1 MLHISII
8 IPTYKPKEYLW
19 KCLSSIGNQIS
30 GNYTYEV
37 LLVLN
42 GPMEPY
48 NSAIR
53 DYMVSHADL
62 HIRLLY
68 SDVAGVSAARNLAL
82 EHVERED
89 YVTFI
94 DDDDYISP
102 GYLKGLAEQAAP
114 DRIVMARPVAFN
126 DADGCIMPYRITEE
140 YDIACMKGVMSAHSV
155 RSIYCGVWMKLIP
168 AGMIDS
174 VRFDV
179 RLRNSEDVLF
189 VFEISRRFKN
199 IICASPDVIYY
210 RRVRTDSAINIPRKE
225 KVRNALHVI
234 KKCTSSFLSLP
245 LSYNWIF
252 YATRV
257 LGLLKGIIA
266 KDTY

>member
-1 MLHISII
+1 MVHISII
-8 IPTYKPKEYLW
+8 IPTYKPREYLW
-19 KCLSSIGNQIS
+19 ECLDSIGNQIP
-30 GNYTYEV
+30 GNYTYEI

-53 DYMVSHADL
+53 NYMASHVDL
-62 HIRLLY
+62 HVRLLY

-82 EHVERED
+82 EHVGHDD

-94 DDDDYISP
+94 DDDDYVSSS
-102 GYLKGLAEQAAP
+102 YLKGLADFAAP

-126 DADGCIMPYRITEE
+126 DADGSIMPYRITDE
-140 YDIACMKGVMSAHSV
+140 YDMACVKGEMPAHSV
-155 RSIYCGVWMKLIP
+155 RSIYCGTWMKLFP
-168 AGMIDS
+168 AWMVDG

-189 VFEISRRFKN
+189 VFELSKRFKK
-199 IICASPDVIYY
+199 IICASPEAVYY
-210 RRVRTDSAINIPRKE
+210 RRVRADSAINIPRKV
-225 KVRNALHVI
+225 KVRNAQRVI
-234 KKCTSSFLSLP
+234 RKCTMAFLSSP

-257 LGLLKGIIA
+257 LGLLKGIFA